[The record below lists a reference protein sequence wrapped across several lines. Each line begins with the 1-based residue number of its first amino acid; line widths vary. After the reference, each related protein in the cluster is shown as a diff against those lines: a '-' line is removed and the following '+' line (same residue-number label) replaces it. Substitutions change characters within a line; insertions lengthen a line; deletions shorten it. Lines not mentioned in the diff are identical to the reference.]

1 MSKELLL
8 TPELIALINEAFN
21 SEQANEYTLTD
32 DGTLEGFSHEIV
44 VQQGRYIVRG
54 SDCSRCNGSHVN
66 CEYVERVTSDPEEA
80 LENLELIRGM
90 EGE

>member
-1 MSKELLL
+1 MS
-8 TPELIALINEAFN
+8 PQLIALINEAFT
-21 SEQANEYTLTD
+21 SEQAHEYQLNEV
-32 DGTLEGFSHEIV
+32 GNLEGFSHEIV
-44 VQQGRYIVRG
+44 IRGEQYIVSG
-54 SDCSRCNGSHVN
+54 YDCSSCNGSHVN